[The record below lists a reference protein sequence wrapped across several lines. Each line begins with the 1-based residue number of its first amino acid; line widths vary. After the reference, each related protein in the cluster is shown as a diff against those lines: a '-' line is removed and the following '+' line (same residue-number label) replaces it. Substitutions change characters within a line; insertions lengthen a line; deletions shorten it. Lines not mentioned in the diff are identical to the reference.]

1 MLAVTSAQRLGFKPV
16 EDWLEDV
23 PARGWKRLSAGDGAK
38 GPRLYDWAYLPYRTP
53 PVPGWKTGL
62 LIRRKKGRPH
72 QFTFYLTRSPEETS
86 LAELVRMAGQRWR
99 IESCFEEAKGETGLD
114 EYEVRSWT
122 GWHRHI
128 TLSMLA
134 HAYLTVVRR
143 HAIGGRS
150 LPSCRPRGCCRSP
163 CRRCD
168 GCSGIWC
175 GSGRLRLRRWSTGRC
190 GAGAISSALAN
201 VTGASAPDA
210 DVKPGCSIRPRAGS
224 HFR

>member
-1 MLAVTSAQRLGFKPV
+1 VSDSLYGADHQTRRLIEAHGRGYVLAVTSAQRLGFKHV

-38 GPRLYDWAYLPYRTP
+38 GPRLYDWAYLPYRSP

-62 LIRRKKGRPH
+62 LIRRRKGRPH

-86 LAELVRMAGQRWR
+86 LAELVRIAGQRWR

-114 EYEVRSWT
+114 EYEVRAWT

-134 HAYLTVVRR
+134 HAYLTIVRR
-143 HAIGGRS
+143 HAIGGR
-150 LPSCRPRGCCRSP
+150 GP
-163 CRRCD
+163 CRA
-168 GCSGIWC
+168 
-175 GSGRLRLRRWSTGRC
+175 GRGAVAAH
-190 GAGAISSALAN
+190 GAGSAPLALASG
-201 VTGASAPDA
+201 VGAAA
-210 DVKPGCSIRPRAGS
+210 FG
-224 HFR
+224 